1 MVQSKRAAAIRH
13 IILIILTVVMLYP
26 VVWLVASSLKEGS
39 QVFVDAHSLYPKGWH
54 FENYVNGWKGFGGIT
69 FGTFFKNTFFV
80 VIISTIGSVVSST
93 LIAFG
98 FARIR
103 FVGRNLWFVCMLLT
117 MMLPF
122 EVIMIPQYV
131 MFNSFGWVN
140 TYLPLIMPTF
150 FGVPFF
156 VFLIMQFIRTIP
168 YDLDEAARI
177 DGCNQFM
184 IFYRI
189 IVPLIVPAIMT
200 SMIFS
205 FYWRWDD
212 FMAPLIYLQNP
223 SKYTLALAL
232 KMFSDPEAVT
242 NWGNMF
248 AMSVLSLLPVTIIFF
263 MFQRYIVEGISTSG
277 LK

>member
-1 MVQSKRAAAIRH
+1 
-13 IILIILTVVMLYP
+13 
-26 VVWLVASSLKEGS
+26 
-39 QVFVDAHSLYPKGWH
+39 
-54 FENYVNGWKGFGGIT
+54 
-69 FGTFFKNTFFV
+69 
-80 VIISTIGSVVSST
+80 
-93 LIAFG
+93 
-98 FARIR
+98 
-103 FVGRNLWFVCMLLT
+103 
-117 MMLPF
+117 MLPF